1 MAIFENEVTVYI
13 EDQLTEYIRECI
25 RKNHKD
31 NCTEKVLAKAEE
43 LGLTEEEALAL
54 LDHYWKVD
62 NDIEYF
68 KMISKSSPSDI
79 LQFFHPET
87 REGFI
92 DLVKFYS
99 ITLEWGRVHPT
110 TQDKIDEKINKAIQ
124 KGIISANDPELQSA
138 FNIINKIKL
147 IEKEK
152 KEAEEK
158 AKKARKKK
166 GCWIIIIWFLLA
178 YLLAFAMF

>member
-1 MAIFENEVTVYI
+1 MAIIENEVTVYI
-13 EDQLTEYIRECI
+13 EDQLKIYIKECI
-25 RKNHKD
+25 EENHKD

-68 KMISKSSPSDI
+68 KMISKESKGNT
-79 LQFFHPET
+79 LKFFHPEA
-87 REGFI
+87 REGFV
-92 DLVKFYS
+92 DLIKFYS
-99 ITLEWGRVHPT
+99 VALEWGEIHST
-110 TQDKIDEKINKAIQ
+110 TQKTIDERIDTAIQ
-124 KGIISANDPELQSA
+124 EGIISANDPELQTA

-158 AKKARKKK
+158 ARKARKKK
-166 GCWIIIIWFLLA
+166 GCWAIIIWFLLA
-178 YLLAFAMF
+178 YLLAFAMM

>member
-1 MAIFENEVTVYI
+1 MAIIENEVTVYI
-13 EDQLTEYIRECI
+13 EDQLVTYIRECI

-54 LDHYWKVD
+54 LDHYWRVD

-68 KMISKSSPSDI
+68 KMISKESKGSI
-79 LQFFHPET
+79 LQSFHPEA
-87 REGFI
+87 REGFV
-92 DLVKFYS
+92 DLIKFYS
-99 ITLEWGRVHPT
+99 VALEWGKIHSS
-110 TQDKIDEKINKAIQ
+110 TQDTIDKRIDKAIQ
-124 KGIISANDPELQSA
+124 KGIISANDPELQGA

-158 AKKARKKK
+158 ARKARKKK
-166 GCWIIIIWFLLA
+166 GCWIIILWFLLA